1 MKKEA
6 ARLYSIEVAQS
17 SINVLNEVITSGKN
31 AQVLITLANN
41 IQANKKLP
49 KWALTAFTVEHFE
62 KVLTLKADA
71 LRKACKSDSYDF
83 IRSIVN
89 NDIKG
94 NILTENDALKLAELL
109 KIQTFS
115 KNECLNAILD
125 KYKKAMADNAEPT
138 SNAVADTDAAK
149 KIKST
154 KSVEIET
161 QNSQAFTMADQ
172 IANLSLDDALKLREA
187 LDAHIAALQA
197 QATEKAA

>member
-1 MKKEA
+1 MKKDT

-17 SINVLNEVITSGKN
+17 SINILNEVITSGKN
-31 AQVLITLANN
+31 AQVLITIANN

-83 IRSIVN
+83 IRTIVN

-94 NILTENDALKLAELL
+94 NILGENEALKLAELL

-161 QNSQAFTMADQ
+161 QNSQVFTMADQ

>member
-1 MKKEA
+1 MKKDT

-17 SINVLNEVITSGKN
+17 SINILNEVITSGKN
-31 AQVLITLANN
+31 AQVLITIANN

-49 KWALTAFTVEHFE
+49 KWALTAFTVEYFE

-83 IRSIVN
+83 IRTIVN

-115 KNECLNAILD
+115 KNECLNNILN

-161 QNSQAFTMADQ
+161 QNSQVFAMADQ

>member
-1 MKKEA
+1 MKKDT

-17 SINVLNEVITSGKN
+17 SINILNEVITSGKN

-83 IRSIVN
+83 IRTIVN

-94 NILTENDALKLAELL
+94 NILGENEALKLAELL

-161 QNSQAFTMADQ
+161 QNSQVFTMADQ
-172 IANLSLDDALKLREA
+172 IASLSLDDALKLREA

>member
-1 MKKEA
+1 MKKET
-6 ARLYSIEVAQS
+6 ARLYSVEVAQS
-17 SINVLNEVITSGKN
+17 SINILNEVITSGKN

-83 IRSIVN
+83 IRTIVN

-94 NILTENDALKLAELL
+94 NILGENEALKLAELL

-161 QNSQAFTMADQ
+161 QNSQLFTMADQ
-172 IANLSLDDALKLREA
+172 VANLSLDDALKLREA

>member
-1 MKKEA
+1 MKKES
-6 ARLYSIEVAQS
+6 ARLYSVEVAQS
-17 SINVLNEVITSGKN
+17 SINILNEVITSGKN

-41 IQANKKLP
+41 MQANKKLP

-71 LRKACKSDSYDF
+71 LRKACKSDSYYF
-83 IRSIVN
+83 IRTIVN

-94 NILTENDALKLAELL
+94 NILTENEALKLAELL

-138 SNAVADTDAAK
+138 SNVIADTDAAK

-161 QNSQAFTMADQ
+161 QNSQVFTMADQ

-197 QATEKAA
+197 AATEKSA

>member
-1 MKKEA
+1 MKKET
-6 ARLYSIEVAQS
+6 ARLYSIELAQS
-17 SINVLNEVITSGKN
+17 SINILNEVITSGKN
-31 AQVLITLANN
+31 AQVLITIANN

-83 IRSIVN
+83 IRTIVN

-94 NILTENDALKLAELL
+94 NILGENEALKLAELL

-161 QNSQAFTMADQ
+161 QNSQVFTMADQ

>member
-1 MKKEA
+1 MKKDT

-31 AQVLITLANN
+31 AQVLITIANN

-83 IRSIVN
+83 IRNIVN

-94 NILTENDALKLAELL
+94 NILNENDALKLAELL

-161 QNSQAFTMADQ
+161 QNSQVFTMADQ

>member
-1 MKKEA
+1 MKKDT

-17 SINVLNEVITSGKN
+17 SINILNEVITSGKN

-41 IQANKKLP
+41 IQANKNLP
-49 KWALTAFTVEHFE
+49 KWALTAFSVEHFE

-83 IRSIVN
+83 IRTIVN

-94 NILTENDALKLAELL
+94 NILGENDALKLAELL

-115 KNECLNAILD
+115 KNECLNNILN

-161 QNSQAFTMADQ
+161 QNSQVFTMADQ

>member
-1 MKKEA
+1 MKKDT
-6 ARLYSIEVAQS
+6 ARLYAIEVAQS
-17 SINVLNEVITSGKN
+17 SINILNEVITSGKN
-31 AQVLITLANN
+31 AQVLITIANN

-83 IRSIVN
+83 IRTIVN
-89 NDIKG
+89 NDIKS
-94 NILTENDALKLAELL
+94 NILTENEALKLAELL

-115 KNECLNAILD
+115 KNKCLNAILD

-161 QNSQAFTMADQ
+161 QNSQVFTMADQ
-172 IANLSLDDALKLREA
+172 IASLSLDDALALRDA

-197 QATEKAA
+197 QVTEKAA

>member
-1 MKKEA
+1 MKKDTT
-6 ARLYSIEVAQS
+6 RLYSIEVAQS
-17 SINVLNEVITSGKN
+17 SINILNEVITSGKN
-31 AQVLITLANN
+31 AQVLITIANN

-83 IRSIVN
+83 IRAIVN

-94 NILTENDALKLAELL
+94 NILGENEALKLAELL

-125 KYKKAMADNAEPT
+125 KYKKAMADNAEPET
-138 SNAVADTDAAK
+138 NGLTDTDVAK

-161 QNSQAFTMADQ
+161 QNSQVFTMADQ
-172 IANLSLDDALKLREA
+172 IASLSLDDALKLREA

>member
-1 MKKEA
+1 MKKDT

-31 AQVLITLANN
+31 AQVLITIANN

-49 KWALTAFTVEHFE
+49 KWALIAFTVEHFE

-83 IRSIVN
+83 IRNIVN

-94 NILTENDALKLAELL
+94 NILGENEALKLAELL

-138 SNAVADTDAAK
+138 SNTVADTDAAK

-161 QNSQAFTMADQ
+161 QNSQVFTMADQ
-172 IANLSLDDALKLREA
+172 IASLSLDDALKLREA

>member
-1 MKKEA
+1 MKKET

-31 AQVLITLANN
+31 AQVLITIANN

-125 KYKKAMADNAEPT
+125 KYKKAMADKVEPET
-138 SNAVADTDAAK
+138 NGLTDTDAAK

-161 QNSQAFTMADQ
+161 QNSQVFTMADQ

-197 QATEKAA
+197 AATEKAA

>member
-1 MKKEA
+1 MKKDT

-17 SINVLNEVITSGKN
+17 SINILNEVITSGKN

-83 IRSIVN
+83 IRTIVN

-94 NILTENDALKLAELL
+94 NILSENNALKLAELL

-161 QNSQAFTMADQ
+161 QNSQVFIMADQ
-172 IANLSLDDALKLREA
+172 IASLSLDDALKLREA

-197 QATEKAA
+197 QVTEKAA

>member
-17 SINVLNEVITSGKN
+17 SINILNEVITSGKN
-31 AQVLITLANN
+31 AQVLITIANN

-83 IRSIVN
+83 IRTIVN

-94 NILTENDALKLAELL
+94 NILGENEALKLAELL

-161 QNSQAFTMADQ
+161 QNSQVFTMADQ

-197 QATEKAA
+197 QATKKAA

>member
-1 MKKEA
+1 MKKET

-17 SINVLNEVITSGKN
+17 SINILNEVITSGKN
-31 AQVLITLANN
+31 AQVLITIANN

-83 IRSIVN
+83 IRAVVN

-94 NILTENDALKLAELL
+94 NILNEKDALKLAELL

-138 SNAVADTDAAK
+138 SNAVVDTDAAK

-161 QNSQAFTMADQ
+161 QNSQVFTMADQ

>member
-1 MKKEA
+1 MKKDT

-31 AQVLITLANN
+31 AQVLITIANN

-49 KWALTAFTVEHFE
+49 KWALTAFTVEYFE

-83 IRSIVN
+83 IRTIVN

-94 NILTENDALKLAELL
+94 NILNENDALKLAELL

-161 QNSQAFTMADQ
+161 QNSQVFTMADQ

>member
-1 MKKEA
+1 MKKDT

-31 AQVLITLANN
+31 AQVLITIANN

-62 KVLTLKADA
+62 KVLTLKAEA

-83 IRSIVN
+83 VRSIVN

-94 NILTENDALKLAELL
+94 NILTENEALKLAELL

-125 KYKKAMADNAEPT
+125 KYKKAMADNAEPET
-138 SNAVADTDAAK
+138 NGLTDTNAAK

-154 KSVEIET
+154 KSVKIET
-161 QNSQAFTMADQ
+161 QNSQVFTMADQ

-187 LDAHIAALQA
+187 LDAHIAKLQA
-197 QATEKAA
+197 EAMEKAA

>member
-1 MKKEA
+1 MKKET

-17 SINVLNEVITSGKN
+17 SINILNEVITSGKN

-83 IRSIVN
+83 IRTIVN

-94 NILTENDALKLAELL
+94 NILGENEALKLAELL

-161 QNSQAFTMADQ
+161 QNSQVFTMADQ

-197 QATEKAA
+197 QVIEKAA

>member
-1 MKKEA
+1 MKKET

-17 SINVLNEVITSGKN
+17 SINILNEVITSGKN

-83 IRSIVN
+83 IRTIVN

-94 NILTENDALKLAELL
+94 NILGENDALKLAELL

-161 QNSQAFTMADQ
+161 QNGQVFTMADQ
-172 IANLSLDDALKLREA
+172 IASLSLDDALKLREA

>member
-1 MKKEA
+1 MKKDT

-17 SINVLNEVITSGKN
+17 SINILNEVITSGKN
-31 AQVLITLANN
+31 AQVLITIANN

-83 IRSIVN
+83 IRTIVN

-94 NILTENDALKLAELL
+94 NILGENEALKLAELL

-125 KYKKAMADNAEPT
+125 KYKKAMADNSEPT
-138 SNAVADTDAAK
+138 SNAVADTEAAK

-161 QNSQAFTMADQ
+161 QNSQVFTMADQ

-197 QATEKAA
+197 QATKKAA

>member
-1 MKKEA
+1 MKKET

-17 SINVLNEVITSGKN
+17 SINILNEVITSGKN
-31 AQVLITLANN
+31 AQVLITIANN

-83 IRSIVN
+83 IRTIVN

-94 NILTENDALKLAELL
+94 NILNENDALKLAELL

-161 QNSQAFTMADQ
+161 QNSQVFTMADQ

-197 QATEKAA
+197 HATEKAA

>member
-1 MKKEA
+1 MKKES

-17 SINVLNEVITSGKN
+17 SINILNEVITSGKN
-31 AQVLITLANN
+31 AQVLITIANN

-94 NILTENDALKLAELL
+94 NILGENEALKLAELL

-115 KNECLNAILD
+115 KNECLNAILN

-161 QNSQAFTMADQ
+161 QNSQVFTMADQ
-172 IANLSLDDALKLREA
+172 IANLSLDDALKLREV

-197 QATEKAA
+197 QATEKTA

>member
-1 MKKEA
+1 MKKET

-31 AQVLITLANN
+31 AQVLITIANN

-94 NILTENDALKLAELL
+94 NILTENEALKLAELL

-125 KYKKAMADNAEPT
+125 KYKKAMADNAEPET
-138 SNAVADTDAAK
+138 NGLTDTDAAK

-161 QNSQAFTMADQ
+161 QNSQVFTMADQ

>member
-6 ARLYSIEVAQS
+6 ARLYSVEVAQS
-17 SINVLNEVITSGKN
+17 SINILNEVITSGKN
-31 AQVLITLANN
+31 AQVLITIANN

-83 IRSIVN
+83 VRSIVN

-161 QNSQAFTMADQ
+161 QNSQVFTMADQ

>member
-1 MKKEA
+1 MKKDT

-17 SINVLNEVITSGKN
+17 SINILNEVITSGKN

-83 IRSIVN
+83 IRAIVN

-94 NILTENDALKLAELL
+94 NILNENDALKLAELL

-161 QNSQAFTMADQ
+161 QSSQVFTMADQ

-187 LDAHIAALQA
+187 LDAHIAKLQA
-197 QATEKAA
+197 EAMEKAA

>member
-1 MKKEA
+1 MKKET

-83 IRSIVN
+83 IRTIVN

-94 NILTENDALKLAELL
+94 NILGENEALKLAELL

-161 QNSQAFTMADQ
+161 QNSQVFTMADQ

>member
-1 MKKEA
+1 MKKET

-31 AQVLITLANN
+31 AQVLITIANN

-83 IRSIVN
+83 IRTIVN

-94 NILTENDALKLAELL
+94 NILGENDALKLAELL

-161 QNSQAFTMADQ
+161 QNSQVFTMADQ
-172 IANLSLDDALKLREA
+172 VASLSLDDALKLREA

>member
-1 MKKEA
+1 MKKDT

-17 SINVLNEVITSGKN
+17 SINILNEVITSGKN
-31 AQVLITLANN
+31 AQVLITIANN

-83 IRSIVN
+83 IRAVVN

-94 NILTENDALKLAELL
+94 NILNENDALKLAELL

-125 KYKKAMADNAEPT
+125 KYKKAMADNSEPT
-138 SNAVADTDAAK
+138 SNAVADTEAAK

-161 QNSQAFTMADQ
+161 QNSQVFTMADQ
-172 IANLSLDDALKLREA
+172 IASLSLDDALKLREA

>member
-1 MKKEA
+1 MKKES

-83 IRSIVN
+83 IRTIVN
-89 NDIKG
+89 NHIKG
-94 NILTENDALKLAELL
+94 NILGENEALKLAELL

-125 KYKKAMADNAEPT
+125 KYKKAMTDKAEPT

-161 QNSQAFTMADQ
+161 QNSQVFTMADQ

>member
-1 MKKEA
+1 MKKET
-6 ARLYSIEVAQS
+6 ARLYSVEVAQS
-17 SINVLNEVITSGKN
+17 SINILNEVITSGKN

-49 KWALTAFTVEHFE
+49 KWALTAFNVEHFE

-83 IRSIVN
+83 IRTIVN

-94 NILTENDALKLAELL
+94 NILGENDALKLAELL

-161 QNSQAFTMADQ
+161 QNSQVFTMADQ
-172 IANLSLDDALKLREA
+172 IASLSLDDALKLREA
-187 LDAHIAALQA
+187 LDAHIAKLQA
-197 QATEKAA
+197 EAMEKAA

>member
-1 MKKEA
+1 MKKDT

-17 SINVLNEVITSGKN
+17 SINILNEVITSGKN

-83 IRSIVN
+83 IRAIVN

-94 NILTENDALKLAELL
+94 NILGENEALKLAELL

-161 QNSQAFTMADQ
+161 QNSQVFTMADQ

>member
-1 MKKEA
+1 MKKET

-17 SINVLNEVITSGKN
+17 SINILNEVITSGKN

-62 KVLTLKADA
+62 IVLTLKADA

-83 IRSIVN
+83 IRTIVN

-94 NILTENDALKLAELL
+94 NILGENEALKLAELL

-161 QNSQAFTMADQ
+161 QNSQVFTMADQ

>member
-1 MKKEA
+1 MKKET

-31 AQVLITLANN
+31 AQVLITIANN

-49 KWALTAFTVEHFE
+49 KWALIAFTVEHFE

-83 IRSIVN
+83 IRTVVN

-94 NILTENDALKLAELL
+94 NILNENDALKLAELL

-125 KYKKAMADNAEPT
+125 KYKKAMADNAEPET
-138 SNAVADTDAAK
+138 NGLTDTDAAK

-161 QNSQAFTMADQ
+161 QNSQVFTMADQ
-172 IANLSLDDALKLREA
+172 IASLSLDDALKLREA

>member
-1 MKKEA
+1 MKKDT

-17 SINVLNEVITSGKN
+17 SINILNEVITSGKN
-31 AQVLITLANN
+31 AQVLITIANN

-62 KVLTLKADA
+62 KLLTLKADA

-83 IRSIVN
+83 IRTIVN

-125 KYKKAMADNAEPT
+125 KYKKAMADNVEPT
-138 SNAVADTDAAK
+138 PNAVADTDAAK

-172 IANLSLDDALKLREA
+172 IASLSLDDALKLREA